1 MTTIGSTHIKKSD
14 LIKGGKQGGK
24 RRSIVKHE
32 LQLATS
38 EEQYGR
44 IVSPLGS
51 MQFKVDLSD
60 GTQVR
65 AKAGNTFKKSKRNP
79 RGEIIIAG
87 ALVKIDYYLG
97 IYTINHVYTSA
108 DEEELTNR
116 GLLDSNVSKVTTN
129 DILNDEV
136 IIDDTLNEDWLEDI

>member
-1 MTTIGSTHIKKSD
+1 MSHIGSTHIKKSD

-24 RRSIVKHE
+24 KRSIVKHE
-32 LQLATS
+32 LQLATP

-79 RGEIIIAG
+79 RGEIIVTG

-97 IYTINHVYTSA
+97 IYTINHVYTNT
-108 DEEELTNR
+108 DEEELANR
-116 GLLDSNVSKVTTN
+116 GLLDTNVSKITTN

-136 IIDDTLNEDWLEDI
+136 VVDTLDDNWLDDI